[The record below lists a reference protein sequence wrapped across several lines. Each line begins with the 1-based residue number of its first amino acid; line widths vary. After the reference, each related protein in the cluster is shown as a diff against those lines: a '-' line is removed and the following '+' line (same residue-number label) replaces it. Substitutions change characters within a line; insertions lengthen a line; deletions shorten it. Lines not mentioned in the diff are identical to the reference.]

1 MTTERPIV
9 ACSMVEFTFFGG
21 VYGLGFGE
29 YFGALAGFC
38 VDCSIEFGLPC
49 SVRLIRAQPHAA
61 RVRWWPWAK
70 FNIAR
75 PLVIEEVTEEQDR
88 AA

>member
-1 MTTERPIV
+1 M
-9 ACSMVEFTFFGG
+9 FLGG
-21 VYGLGFGE
+21 VKELGLGANL
-29 YFGALAGFC
+29 GALVGFS

-70 FNIAR
+70 ITIAR
-75 PLVIEEVTEEQDR
+75 ALVIEEVTEEHDPR
-88 AA
+88 RMEYS